1 MTSRRYSRQ
10 TDNSP
15 KNRFEYWKF
24 NVLINKHFSRL
35 RQSKNTQ
42 NKKENESHNPYIKYG
57 TWTDRIGIVVNI
69 AMATITL
76 FLFRQA
82 TRQNDI
88 SEKNIQLADSSAKAA
103 RISAIAAQRT
113 VDYMDSTFK
122 LTKESMTSS
131 DSNFIQTLN
140 LTRKSVDASI
150 KSASLAD
157 SAFNL
162 NKTGLNL
169 TASFFEIDN
178 RSIVYFD
185 EMILNPF
192 EVGKSISVQI
202 GIKNYGKS
210 PAYFRSIRTA
220 IRFDTAS
227 FYNNF
232 SYTPNEKKYVNLLCT
247 QQNGIGTP
255 VSSPI
260 VLDTFLI
267 NVINSGFLKV
277 YFHGELFYIDIS
289 TNKKMVYMFSMRL
302 RPNKT
307 FEVMNIH
314 NGFFEVTNPRDL
326 KLLD

>member
-1 MTSRRYSRQ
+1 
-10 TDNSP
+10 
-15 KNRFEYWKF
+15 
-24 NVLINKHFSRL
+24 
-35 RQSKNTQ
+35 
-42 NKKENESHNPYIKYG
+42 
-57 TWTDRIGIVVNI
+57 
-69 AMATITL
+69 MATITL

-88 SEKNIQLADSSAKAA
+88 SEKNIKLADSSAKAA

-131 DSNFIQTLN
+131 DSNFIKTLN
-140 LTRKSVDASI
+140 LTQKSVEASI

-162 NKTGLNL
+162 NKTGLKL
-169 TASFFEIDN
+169 TASIFEIDN
-178 RSIVYFD
+178 RAVVYFD
-185 EMILNPF
+185 EMILNSF
-192 EVGKSISVQI
+192 EIGKSISVQI

-227 FYNNF
+227 FYNDF
-232 SYTPNEKKYVNLLCT
+232 SYTPTEKKYINLLCT

-255 VSSPI
+255 VASPI
-260 VLDTFLI
+260 VLDSLMI
-267 NVINSGFLKV
+267 NAINSGWLKV
-277 YFHGELFYIDIS
+277 YFHGELFYVDIS
-289 TNKKMVYMFSMRL
+289 SNRKMVYMFSMRL
-302 RPNKT
+302 RTNKR
-307 FEVMNIH
+307 FELMNIH
-314 NGFFEVTNPRDL
+314 NGFFEVTDPRDL